1 MVKLRLKRMGKK
13 GAPFYRIVAAD
24 SRSPRDGRFIEQIGT
39 YNPTKA
45 EEKVTLDKELA
56 KKWLSNGAQPTD
68 TVRSILSHE
77 GVLKEM
83 HEAKIMIDLE
93 KTLLDICLPLVD
105 DQKALSVK
113 TMATTNENE
122 ILLYVYANS
131 EDVARLIGRKGIM
144 ASSIRQMMSIAARD
158 VHKRISVKFEAY

>member
-1 MVKLRLKRMGKK
+1 
-13 GAPFYRIVAAD
+13 
-24 SRSPRDGRFIEQIGT
+24 
-39 YNPTKA
+39 
-45 EEKVTLDKELA
+45 
-56 KKWLSNGAQPTD
+56 
-68 TVRSILSHE
+68 
-77 GVLKEM
+77 
-83 HEAKIMIDLE
+83 MIDLE
-93 KTLLDICLPLVD
+93 KTLFDICLPLVD

-131 EDVARLIGRKGIM
+131 EDVARLIGRKGSM

>member
-1 MVKLRLKRMGKK
+1 
-13 GAPFYRIVAAD
+13 
-24 SRSPRDGRFIEQIGT
+24 
-39 YNPTKA
+39 
-45 EEKVTLDKELA
+45 
-56 KKWLSNGAQPTD
+56 
-68 TVRSILSHE
+68 
-77 GVLKEM
+77 
-83 HEAKIMIDLE
+83 MIDLE

-113 TMATTNENE
+113 TMATTNDNE

-131 EDVARLIGRKGIM
+131 EDVARLIGRKCIM